1 MKRLRLFGVLSL
13 SAAAGAAVALLHAK
27 GPAAAGVVFS
37 FALALPSYL
46 ALSAG
51 LNRSDKVFFSVFLGG
66 MGIRLAAAGT
76 AIYVVDRVGRWP
88 VASFAVALAAG
99 LMGLSLIELLFL
111 QRQNSLWTSY
121 KRSSITSSTTSSSA

>member
-1 MKRLRLFGVLSL
+1 MNRLRIFGVLSL
-13 SAAAGAAVALLHAK
+13 SAAAGTAVALLHGK

-66 MGIRLAAAGT
+66 MGMRLAAGGT
-76 AIYVVDRVGRWP
+76 AIYVVYRVGCWSVP
-88 VASFAVALAAG
+88 SFAVALAVG
-99 LMGLSLIELLFL
+99 LMGLTVIELFFI

-121 KRSSITSSTTSSSA
+121 KHSSTT